1 MLKEFQLIGK
11 VFKLEILANVKRL
24 EIPAFFLTL
33 PRADIR
39 WNEIPIII
47 RKLNEAHF
55 HILSLSYQEHCTAL
69 NKNSVLV
76 TRHFRWNVENFLKS
90 FAIFLPLRKTKYYV
104 IRVG

>member
-33 PRADIR
+33 PRADLT

-47 RKLNEAHF
+47 WKLIEVHF
-55 HILSLSYQEHCTAL
+55 HILSLSYQDHCKAL
-69 NKNSVLV
+69 NKN
-76 TRHFRWNVENFLKS
+76 
-90 FAIFLPLRKTKYYV
+90 
-104 IRVG
+104 

>member
-33 PRADIR
+33 PRADLT

-47 RKLNEAHF
+47 RKLIEAHF
-55 HILSLSYQEHCTAL
+55 HILSL
-69 NKNSVLV
+69 
-76 TRHFRWNVENFLKS
+76 
-90 FAIFLPLRKTKYYV
+90 
-104 IRVG
+104 

>member
-33 PRADIR
+33 PRADLT

-47 RKLNEAHF
+47 WKLIEAHF
-55 HILSLSYQEHCTAL
+55 HILSLSYQDHCKAL
-69 NKNSVLV
+69 NKN
-76 TRHFRWNVENFLKS
+76 
-90 FAIFLPLRKTKYYV
+90 
-104 IRVG
+104 